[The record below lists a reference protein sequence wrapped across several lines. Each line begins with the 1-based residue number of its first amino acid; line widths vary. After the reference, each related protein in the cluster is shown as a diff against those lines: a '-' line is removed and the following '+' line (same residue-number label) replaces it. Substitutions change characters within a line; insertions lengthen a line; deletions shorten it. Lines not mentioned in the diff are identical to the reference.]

1 MSRELSKDKT
11 QMSEKQSSASL
22 VVREMQI
29 KISLRFHFASLRM
42 VKVIPLC
49 FHRGSRDAN
58 ACPHVCIESTLRLLP
73 TPLTNSFRLV
83 HFIFVYSIMFYYIV
97 LFIPFDSKLYSQFLS
112 HYNSYSPLENWSL
125 LFNNIFCVAK
135 RVQNFY
141 YTGEKVQEFYCL
153 IRLL

>member
-22 VVREMQI
+22 AVREMQI
-29 KISLRFHFASLRM
+29 KISLRFHFASQRM
-42 VKVIPLC
+42 VKVNIPVFSQGIQRCKYVSSCL
-49 FHRGSRDAN
+49 HRK
-58 ACPHVCIESTLRLLP
+58 HVRLLP
-73 TPLTNSFRLV
+73 TPLTHSFRLV

-141 YTGEKVQEFYCL
+141 HTGEKVQELYCL
-153 IRLL
+153 I